1 MTQSLSFTTLN
12 RRWLT
17 KMIVL
22 IIAFTAFGCWGLYDS
37 FYLYPKRGR
46 EYAQD
51 REKVYLE
58 RLSAPPGKLAEASVA
73 DPKAVFESLEQR
85 EKELVEAE
93 AEYGKKL
100 SSTDKADK
108 ADAEVRLMPK
118 AIEYARFD
126 WLRAH
131 RNAWTLS
138 PEHTAIPQPAERLKE
153 LTALLNS
160 RDKAVPLD
168 RYDLYIQWGYMI
180 VGFGLTVA
188 FIGHVVRTKLTRFAF
203 DQATNTLTLPGGATV
218 AAADLIELDRRKWHK
233 FYVTLITRGGKSHE
247 LDLYRFDPLEEWV
260 LVMERAAGLAKAE
273 TTEDE
278 AASSGDDGTPASGF

>member
-1 MTQSLSFTTLN
+1 MTHSLSFTTLN

-22 IIAFTAFGCWGLYDS
+22 IIAFTAFGCWGLYDA

-85 EKELVEAE
+85 EKELLEAE
-93 AEYGKKL
+93 AEFGKKL

-131 RNAWTLS
+131 RNAWTLT
-138 PEHTAIPQPAERLKE
+138 PEHTTVPQPAERLKE
-153 LTALLNS
+153 LTTVLNS
-160 RDKAVPLD
+160 QDKAVPLD
-168 RYDLYIQWGYMI
+168 RYDMYIQWGYMI
-180 VGFGLTVA
+180 VGFALTVA
-188 FIGHVVRTKLTRFAF
+188 FIGHVARTKLTRFAF
-203 DQATNTLTLPGGATV
+203 DSATNTLTLPGGATI
-218 AAADLIELDRRKWHK
+218 AAADLVELDRRKWHK
-233 FYVTLITRGGKSHE
+233 FYVTLITRDGKSHE
-247 LDLYRFDPLEEWV
+247 LDLYRFDPLEDWV
-260 LVMERAAGLAKAE
+260 LVMEKAAGLSKPE
-273 TTEDE
+273 VTEDDADAD
-278 AASSGDDGTPASGF
+278 AAEVTPGSGV